1 MKYYLG
7 IDGGGTKTKFSLC
20 DEAGHIL
27 AEYIGPTCHYLQCG
41 LDGITSLFDEGI
53 NEVCTKSGI
62 SPSDIAFAFAGCAGY
77 GDVEEDCPPI
87 IEAVKASMKD
97 IPFAV
102 GNDCEN
108 ALAGALAG
116 ADGINLIAGTGS
128 MGCGISPAVKESLRC
143 GGWHHAI
150 GSDEGSA
157 YWISWNLLKEFTRQ
171 SDGRD
176 EKTALYD
183 KLRQALDID
192 SDGQLITR
200 VIEEWDMDRT
210 RVASLAPLAAELYD
224 EGDMYAILIIECA
237 AEELADMAIALYRQL
252 EFDGSYTVPVSGT
265 GGVFKMGARI
275 TEPLA
280 NILEENGMT
289 YQEPLLP
296 PECGSLIL
304 ALKGG
309 GVEITDEIID
319 NLR

>member
-20 DEAGHIL
+20 NETGQIL
-27 AEYIGPTCHYLQCG
+27 SEYIGPTCHYLQCG
-41 LDGITSLFDEGI
+41 LDGITSLFNTGI
-53 NEVCTKSGI
+53 DEVCSKANI
-62 SPSDIAFAFAGCAGY
+62 ERNDIAFAFAGCAGY

-87 IEAVKASMKD
+87 IQAVAASMNN

-176 EKTALYD
+176 EKTPLYD
-183 KLRQALDID
+183 KIREALDIE
-192 SDGQLITR
+192 SDGALITR
-200 VIEEWDMDRT
+200 VIEEWNMDRT
-210 RVASLAPLAAELYD
+210 RVASLAPLAAQLYD

-252 EFDGSYTVPVSGT
+252 GFDGSYQVPVSGT
-265 GGVFKMGARI
+265 GGVFKMGERI
-275 TEPLA
+275 IEPLA
-280 NILEENGMT
+280 KILEENGMI

-304 ALKGG
+304 ALKGD
-309 GVEITDEIID
+309 GVPITDEIIN
-319 NLR
+319 NLK

>member
-20 DEAGHIL
+20 DDAGHIL
-27 AEYIGPTCHYLQCG
+27 AEYTGSTCHYLQCG
-41 LDGITSLFDEGI
+41 FEGITSLFNEGI
-53 NEVCTKSGI
+53 KSLCESAAI
-62 SPSDIAFAFAGCAGY
+62 TPTDIAFAFAGCAGY
-77 GDVEEDCPPI
+77 GDVEEDCQPI
-87 IEAVKASMKD
+87 INAVAKALKD

-116 ADGINLIAGTGS
+116 ANGINLIAGTGS
-128 MGCGISPAVKESLRC
+128 MGCGISPAVKESIRC

-176 EKTALYD
+176 DKTALYD
-183 KLRQALDID
+183 KLREALDIK

-200 VIEEWDMDRT
+200 VVEEWNLDRT
-210 RVASLAPLAAELYD
+210 RLASLAPLAADLYD
-224 EGDMYAILIIECA
+224 EGDMYAFLIIEHA

-252 EFDGSYTVPVSGT
+252 GFDGSYAVPVSGT
-265 GGVFKMGARI
+265 GGVFKMGERI
-275 TEPLA
+275 TKPLA
-280 NILEENGMT
+280 EILEDNG
-289 YQEPLLP
+289 
-296 PECGSLIL
+296 L
-304 ALKGG
+304 AS
-309 GVEITDEIID
+309 E
-319 NLR
+319 